1 MGFSPPKV
9 EFQDGFSQ
17 NLNHRFS
24 FNYKSLILH
33 PENRDTNMK
42 RIGEYRKLLGVDQSA
57 TLKDLKTVY
66 RNTMKDAHPDKFVND
81 EAGKADAEE
90 KSKSVIEAYHFLVSI
105 NPETQEKYKE
115 EYTETITQSI
125 IQDFYLEK
133 SILKIQHFNGK
144 MYEYIGVPRNTYI
157 KMVNADSPSR
167 FARRHIYG
175 NFIYRKS
182 GEVMAD

>member
-1 MGFSPPKV
+1 
-9 EFQDGFSQ
+9 
-17 NLNHRFS
+17 
-24 FNYKSLILH
+24 
-33 PENRDTNMK
+33 MK
-42 RIGEYRKLLGVDQSA
+42 RIGEHRKLLGVDKTV
-57 TLKDLKTVY
+57 TLKELKTIY

-81 EAGKADAEE
+81 EDAKLEAEE

-115 EYTETITQSI
+115 EYTETISKSI
-125 IQDFYLEK
+125 IQDFYFEK
-133 SILKIQHFNGK
+133 QILKVQHFNGK

-175 NFIYRKS
+175 SFIYRKS
-182 GEVMAD
+182 GEAMVD

>member
-1 MGFSPPKV
+1 
-9 EFQDGFSQ
+9 
-17 NLNHRFS
+17 
-24 FNYKSLILH
+24 
-33 PENRDTNMK
+33 MK
-42 RIGEYRKLLGVDQSA
+42 KIGDYRKLLEVDNTA
-57 TLKDLKTVY
+57 TLKDLKTIY
-66 RNTMKDAHPDKFVND
+66 RNVMKDTHPDKFVNN
-81 EAGKADAEE
+81 EKGKLEAEE

-115 EYTETITQSI
+115 EYTETITTSI
-125 IQDFYLEK
+125 ITDFYLEK
-133 SILKIQHFNGK
+133 SILKVQHLNGK
-144 MYEYIGVPRNTYI
+144 MFEYIGVPRNTYI

>member
-1 MGFSPPKV
+1 
-9 EFQDGFSQ
+9 
-17 NLNHRFS
+17 
-24 FNYKSLILH
+24 
-33 PENRDTNMK
+33 MK
-42 RIGEYRKLLGVDQSA
+42 KLGEYRKLLEVDKNV
-57 TLKDLKTVY
+57 TLKDLKTIY
-66 RNTMKDAHPDKFVND
+66 RNTMKDSHPDKFIND
-81 EAGKADAEE
+81 EAGKLEAEE

-115 EYTETITQSI
+115 EYTETITTSN

-133 SILKIQHFNGK
+133 SILTVQHLNGK

-175 NFIYRKS
+175 NFTYRKS
-182 GEVMAD
+182 GEAMAD